1 VDHAGNAIFGGDMRN
16 TIISLSALIGAFGIS
31 ATYAQEPLPD
41 HVAQLYVVYQQAEQG
56 GDAAITLQAAEAV
69 FDAAREARIDDA
81 TLGTLAENVGF
92 YARAIG
98 DFDRAYEAWRI
109 AAENSDDDHVMS
121 GYRWQNAAIAAYRL
135 GDHRDAFRCSRNAS
149 NAYARAGTLPVG
161 ASEYAIQ
168 AHVLAARL
176 AGDNGRR
183 RQAGEAAERALALI
197 ESEERAIDRATAM
210 AYFYAGLNELAGNNY
225 MPAAVKLR
233 LARDVFVQIDA
244 AEAEQE
250 TARVLSGYARRR
262 ALREISDNSE
272 NRRYQAAAE
281 LFDAEMAGLLEA
293 YPFHLPTPEE
303 DGEDFRPRDGA
314 IDAQA
319 LNRRPPQYPNY
330 ASQNGYEGFLAVRF
344 DVDERGRTINHRV
357 IFSIPSG
364 VFDEAAIDAISNW
377 TYEPATLDGEPVVR
391 RGVETQFN
399 FELAN

>member
-1 VDHAGNAIFGGDMRN
+1 MRHSL
-16 TIISLSALIGAFGIS
+16 ISLAAIVILPWAGAM
-31 ATYAQEPLPD
+31 AQEPLPD
-41 HVAQLYVVYQQAEQG
+41 DVAQLYVAYQQAEQS
-56 GDAAITLQAAEAV
+56 GDLEAALEAAEAV
-69 FDAAREARIDDA
+69 FEAGQTARIDEA
-81 TLGTLAENVGF
+81 TLGTLSENVGF
-92 YARAIG
+92 YARTTG
-98 DFDRAYEAWRI
+98 DFERAYEAWRF
-109 AAENSDDDHVMS
+109 AAEKSEDDDLMS
-121 GYRWQNAAIAAYRL
+121 GYRWQNAAVAAYRL

-149 NAYARAGTLPVG
+149 NAYARAGALPAG

-197 ESEERAIDRATAM
+197 EGEERAIDRATAM
-210 AYFYAGLNELAGNNY
+210 AYFYAGLNELAGNNFL
-225 MPAAVKLR
+225 PAAVKLR
-233 LARDVFVQIDA
+233 LARDVFIQIDA

-281 LFDAEMAGLLEA
+281 QFDAEMAGLLTA
-293 YPFHLPTPEE
+293 YPFHLPPPEE
-303 DGEDFRPRDGA
+303 DEEEFRPRDGA

-319 LNRRPPQYPNY
+319 LSRRPPRYPRY

-357 IFSIPSG
+357 IFSIPNG

-391 RGVETQFN
+391 QGVETQFN